1 MAGNRSRSEW
11 DFSRS
16 NSALKPSKP
25 SKLSEAFRIITA
37 DAAPIADAAPPVGAP
52 AAGAPATGAPAAGA
66 VAAGAVAAGAA
77 AVGAPAVGADGSDIS
92 VKCGASGHGGKMHLE
107 SNEMDGL
114 IP

>member
-16 NSALKPSKP
+16 NSALKPLKPSKP

-37 DAAPIADAAPPVGAP
+37 HAAPTADAAPPVGAP
-52 AAGAPATGAPAAGA
+52 AAGASAAGA
-66 VAAGAVAAGAA
+66 AAVGARAAGAA

>member
-16 NSALKPSKP
+16 NSALKPLKPSKP

-37 DAAPIADAAPPVGAP
+37 HAAPTADAAPPVGAP
-52 AAGAPATGAPAAGA
+52 AAGAPA
-66 VAAGAVAAGAA
+66 AGAVAAGAA
-77 AVGAPAVGADGSDIS
+77 AVGAPAAGADGSDIS

>member
-37 DAAPIADAAPPVGAP
+37 HAAPTADAAPPVGAP
-52 AAGAPATGAPAAGA
+52 AAGAPA
-66 VAAGAVAAGAA
+66 AGAVAAGAA
-77 AVGAPAVGADGSDIS
+77 AVGAPAAGADGSDIS